1 MSEHRWF
8 RRFLLIAI
16 CAVPFS
22 SWAHEGVSRDRDALR
37 VMTQNLYLGAD
48 LLRVV
53 NEPNPQLIPARVAET
68 LGIINGTDFPARAK
82 RIALEIDRARPD
94 VVALQEVT
102 LLRTQFPGDV
112 LVGNPVQATDVL
124 YDYLDLLME
133 ALDARGLHYRVAAR
147 VTNADV
153 EVPSYAGTDA
163 QGNPLFM
170 DVRLTDHDVIL
181 ARRDVRTHNPIAQ
194 NYSTNLQLQLGGIP
208 VEFTRGYAAV
218 DARIDGRDYRVVT
231 THLELPGPAPVI
243 WIQSLQAQE
252 LAAAFSLSPL
262 PVVLLGDLNS
272 TPEDPIDLSGAVPPY
287 LLLTASH
294 FADAWTYRV
303 GPPESGYTCCQDELL
318 NNADSALDMRID
330 YAFVR
335 APDGDPMV
343 LDDAVVRSWLV
354 GDTERNKTSSG
365 LWPSDHAGVATD
377 IGWRP
382 APLRGASF
390 KK

>member
-1 MSEHRWF
+1 MKTNHWF
-8 RRFLLIAI
+8 ARTLLIAL
-16 CAVPFS
+16 CVVPLS
-22 SWAHEGVSRDRDALR
+22 GWAHDRDDDRRDTLR

-53 NEPNPQLIPARVAET
+53 NEPNPQLIPVRVAET
-68 LGIINGTDFPARAK
+68 LGIVNATDFPARAK
-82 RIALEIDRARPD
+82 RIAQEIDRAQPD

-112 LVGNPVQATDVL
+112 LLGNPVQATDVL
-124 YDYLDLLME
+124 YDYLDLLMA
-133 ALDARGLHYRVAAR
+133 ALDARGLHYRVAAS

-153 EVPSYAGTDA
+153 EVPSHAGTDA

-181 ARRDVRTHNPIAQ
+181 VNRGVRTHNPVAA
-194 NYSTNLQLQLGGIP
+194 NYATNLQLNLGGLP

-218 DARIDGRDYRVVT
+218 DARIDGRSYRIVN

-243 WIQSLQAQE
+243 WIQALQAQE
-252 LAAAFSLSPL
+252 LAATFSYSPL
-262 PVVLLGDLNS
+262 PVVLLGDFNS
-272 TPEDPIDLSGAVPPY
+272 TPEDPIDRSGAVPPY
-287 LLLTASH
+287 LQLTASH
-294 FADAWTYRV
+294 YADAWLYRV
-303 GPPESGYTCCQDELL
+303 GPPDAGYTCCQDELL
-318 NNADSALDMRID
+318 NNADSALFMRID

-354 GDTERNKTSSG
+354 GDTERSKTRSG
-365 LWPSDHAGVATD
+365 LWPSDHAGVVTD

-382 APLRGASF
+382 APVRRAAFGE
-390 KK
+390 